1 VLSVILLKD
10 LKWNNVGLGS
20 HPSRPRG
27 CPAPNRAEGKAWS
40 WGGGSCR
47 VTRCHMHADGTC
59 FPQPR
64 LLPRLPA
71 RRLLW
76 DELPSETAGASL
88 SSPRCWAWR
97 PPSEPLGRIP
107 DSGEGVLIG
116 GGVIGPLGDN
126 RARLGPKAILNTW
139 ASYMLP

>member
-1 VLSVILLKD
+1 MEQRWPGLPPLPPPRVSSPQSSGGKGLVL
-10 LKWNNVGLGS
+10 G
-20 HPSRPRG
+20 
-27 CPAPNRAEGKAWS
+27 
-40 WGGGSCR
+40 GGGSCR